1 MMVLYI
7 VLPWIQKNL
16 TIRQFINFLDKE
28 NIYTAECRSEPILL
42 KKHTY
47 HFITGDEV

>member
-1 MMVLYI
+1 MNGLNEDINALVPSVKSSVMMVLYI

-28 NIYTAECRSEPILL
+28 NIYC
-42 KKHTY
+42 
-47 HFITGDEV
+47 